1 MWQQLWKKWTIDKP
15 AALGDWLWDVFVV
28 QFAAFLNGLTWRHV
42 IILLPLIAV
51 FIAYN
56 QGIPVPPQFALAGDV
71 LASID
76 VFSALFLLGVLS
88 RATTLLYLARQA
100 ASRALRLVSRL
111 QMMVRRPDVR
121 HGREG
126 GAQNGSR
133 SGNRAQ
139 NNEEDPAAFGNC
151 AWA

>member
-1 MWQQLWKKWTIDKP
+1 MWQQLWKKWTVDKP

-28 QFAAFLNGLTWRHV
+28 QFAAFLNILTWRHV
-42 IILLPLIAV
+42 IILLPLFAV
-51 FIAYN
+51 IIAYN
-56 QGIPVPPQFALAGDV
+56 QGIPVPPQLALAGDL

-76 VFSALFLLGVLS
+76 VVSALLLVGILS
-88 RATTLLYLARQA
+88 RATTLIYLAKQA

-111 QMMVRRPDVR
+111 QMIVQRLDAR

-126 GAQNGSR
+126 GARKRSR
-133 SGNRAQ
+133 LGDRVQ
-139 NNEEDPAAFGNC
+139 NNEEDPGAFGNC

>member
-28 QFAAFLNGLTWRHV
+28 QFAAFLNSLTWRHV
-42 IILLPLIAV
+42 IVLLPLVVLIV
-51 FIAYN
+51 AYDH
-56 QGIPVPPQFALAGDV
+56 GIPVPPEFALAGDL

-76 VFSALFLLGVLS
+76 VVSALFLVGVLS
-88 RATTLLYLARQA
+88 RVTTLLYLAKQA

-111 QMMVRRPDVR
+111 HVMVQRLDTR

-126 GAQNGSR
+126 GAQNRSR
-133 SGNRAQ
+133 LGNRDQ
-139 NNEEDPAAFGNC
+139 KNEEDPAAFGNC